1 MAKNFHVKSGVTGKP
16 RDSLLSFR
24 YIFVLALLIL
34 VGSMSWL
41 LWRKSELPV
50 QLKSFTRNRVIRPI
64 PPAPAQESMRVSLHI
79 PERDGLQGTAVASV
93 QEAMNSTA
101 ENDYVKQKN
110 ESKGNYVV
118 EGSTSSSHD
127 RGFVI
132 QVGAFRRLAR
142 AENLQKALQDKGYDA
157 YLETRTLPEHGLIHR
172 VRIRG
177 YTGLIDAREEME
189 RLYKEE
195 GLNSIVL
202 TMEPNLPMSG
212 RK

>member
-1 MAKNFHVKSGVTGKP
+1 MAKNFYVKGCGTDKP

-24 YIFVLALLIL
+24 YIFVLGLLIL
-34 VGSMSWL
+34 VGSVSWL
-41 LWRKSELPV
+41 FWRKSELPV
-50 QLKSFTRNRVIRPI
+50 QL
-64 PPAPAQESMRVSLHI
+64 I
-79 PERDGLQGTAVASV
+79 PERDGLQSTAVASV

-110 ESKGNYVV
+110 VSKGNYAV

-132 QVGAFRRLAR
+132 QVGAFRRIAR

-177 YTGLIDAREEME
+177 YTSLVDARAEME
-189 RLYKEE
+189 RLHKEE
-195 GLNSIVL
+195 GLDSFAL

>member
-1 MAKNFHVKSGVTGKP
+1 MAKNFHVKSCVTGKP

-24 YIFVLALLIL
+24 YIFVLGLLIL

-41 LWRKSELPV
+41 FWRKSELPV

-79 PERDGLQGTAVASV
+79 PEKDSLQGTAVASV

-110 ESKGNYVV
+110 ESKGNYAV
-118 EGSTSSSHD
+118 EGSISRSHN

-132 QVGAFRRLAR
+132 QVGAFRSLAR
-142 AENLQKALQDKGYDA
+142 AEKFQKELQDKGYDA
-157 YLETRTLPEHGLIHR
+157 YLETHALPDHGLINR

-177 YTGLIDAREEME
+177 YMSLVDARAEMDRLLKEE
-189 RLYKEE
+189 RLD
-195 GLNSIVL
+195 SIAL
-202 TMEPNLPMSG
+202 PMKPNLP
-212 RK
+212 

>member
-24 YIFVLALLIL
+24 YIFVLGLLIL

-41 LWRKSELPV
+41 LWKKSELPV

-157 YLETRTLPEHGLIHR
+157 YLETRTWRHVLCQNMDLSTAFASGVILVLLMPEQKWSAFIKKKGSTPS
-172 VRIRG
+172 
-177 YTGLIDAREEME
+177 Y
-189 RLYKEE
+189 
-195 GLNSIVL
+195 
-202 TMEPNLPMSG
+202 
-212 RK
+212 